1 MVYIGAAGAVRVA
14 LTQHLGRPVPICSGI
29 HRLSAVY
36 SSQMNR
42 SLALAF
48 VCGAVFA
55 QDWPYYGGDQAG
67 SRYSGLD
74 QINRA
79 NVAKL
84 KVAWEWK
91 TGESPNAELKTN
103 PGNFEATPL
112 MIDGV
117 LYLSTPY
124 NRVVALD
131 PASGKELWSY
141 DPKAYADGQP
151 PNGTGFVHRGVAAW
165 RDGGKLRIIINSRAK
180 LIELD
185 AQTGNPVA
193 QFGDNG
199 VVNLVAG
206 LRWETDPKQYTNT
219 SPVVVYKDLIIAGN
233 GVGDRLAYKR
243 DPPGDVRAFSARTG
257 KLVWTFHT
265 VPMKGE
271 FGADTWE
278 GDSAN
283 YTGHTNVWAPIT
295 LDESRGLVY
304 LPVSTPSNDF
314 YGGTRH
320 GNNLFAESL
329 VCLDAATGKRKWHY
343 QIIHHGLWD
352 YDLPSPP
359 ELVTIHVDSRKIDAV
374 VQLTKTGWAFVFDR
388 ITGKPVWPIEER
400 PVPAS
405 DVPGE
410 KASATQPVPTKPPA
424 FERQGVTLDDAF
436 DLTPELKAEA
446 QAALQ
451 KYRIGPIF
459 TPPSLEGTVMRPGT
473 IGGGNWGGG
482 AIDPESG
489 IIYVKSTNQAFI
501 AKVAKPVHTAEV
513 DAEYAGASG
522 GTAATF
528 HNGLPLLKPPYGH
541 LTAIDLNKGEI
552 VWQVP
557 LGDNARLRNNQALK
571 DLKLPDSLGAEGAP
585 GCIVTKGGV
594 IFVGGGDFS
603 LHAIDTANGAELWSY
618 ALGRRSTATPMTYR
632 TKDGRQLVVMASGTG
647 ANAVLTAFGL

>member
-1 MVYIGAAGAVRVA
+1 MFRYLGVAFLCCAA
-14 LTQHLGRPVPICSGI
+14 
-29 HRLSAVY
+29 
-36 SSQMNR
+36 
-42 SLALAF
+42 AF
-48 VCGAVFA
+48 G

-67 SRYSGLD
+67 SRYSALD

-91 TGESPNAELKTN
+91 TGEVPYPDLKTT

-131 PASGKELWSY
+131 AATGRELWSY
-141 DPKAYADGQP
+141 DPKSYADGQP
-151 PNGTGFVHRGVAAW
+151 PNGTGFVHRGVGAW
-165 RDGGKLRIIINSRAK
+165 RDGGKLRIVINSRAK

-185 AQTGNPVA
+185 AQTGKPVP

-199 VVNLVAG
+199 IVNLVAG
-206 LRWETDPKQYTNT
+206 LRWQTDAKQYTNT
-219 SPVVVYKDLIIAGN
+219 SPVVIYKDLIIAGN
-233 GVGDRLAYKR
+233 GVGDRLAFKH

-278 GDSAN
+278 GDSAS

-314 YGGTRH
+314 YGGTRL
-320 GNNLFAESL
+320 GANLFAESL

-359 ELVTIHVDSRKIDAV
+359 ELATIRVEGRKIEAV

-388 ITGKPVWPIEER
+388 VTGKPVWPIEER

-410 KASATQPVPTKPPA
+410 KASLTQPVPTKPPA

-446 QAALQ
+446 QAALK

-473 IGGGNWGGG
+473 IGGANWGGG
-482 AIDPESG
+482 AIDPETG
-489 IIYVKSTNQAFI
+489 IIYIKSTNQAFI
-501 AKVAKPVHTAEV
+501 ARIVRAAHTAEV

-522 GTAATF
+522 GSPATF

-557 LGDNARLRNNQALK
+557 LGDNARLRSNAALK
-571 DLKLPDSLGAEGAP
+571 DLALPESFGAEGAP

-594 IFVGGGDFS
+594 IFVGGGDFAF
-603 LHAIDTANGAELWSY
+603 HAVDAHDGSELWTY

-632 TKDGRQLVVMASGTG
+632 SKDGRQFVVIASGTG
-647 ANAVLTAFGL
+647 PNAVLTAFGL

>member
-1 MVYIGAAGAVRVA
+1 M
-14 LTQHLGRPVPICSGI
+14 RP
-29 HRLSAVY
+29 
-36 SSQMNR
+36 
-42 SLALAF
+42 SLALALL
-48 VCGAVFA
+48 CGAAFA

-67 SRYSGLD
+67 SRYSPLD
-74 QINRA
+74 QINHT

-91 TGESPNAELKTN
+91 TGESPNAEFKTN

-131 PASGKELWSY
+131 PGNGKELWSY

-165 RDGGKLRIIINSRAK
+165 RDGGKLRIVINSRAK

-185 AQTGNPVA
+185 AQTGKPVA

-199 VVNLVAG
+199 IVNLVAG

-233 GVGDRLAYKR
+233 GVADRLAYRR

-257 KLVWTFHT
+257 ELVWTFHT

-271 FGADTWE
+271 LGADAWE
-278 GDSAN
+278 GDSAS
-283 YTGHTNVWAPIT
+283 YTGHTNVWAPMT
-295 LDESRGLVY
+295 LDEARGLVY

-314 YGGTRH
+314 YGGARH
-320 GNNLFAESL
+320 GDNLFAESL
-329 VCLDAATGKRKWHY
+329 VCLDAASGKRKWHY

-359 ELVTIHVDSRKIDAV
+359 ELVTIRVDGRKIDAV
-374 VQLTKTGWAFVFDR
+374 VQLTKSGWAFVFDR
-388 ITGKPVWPIEER
+388 VTGKPVWPVEER

-410 KASATQPVPTKPPA
+410 KASPTQPVPTKPPA

-473 IGGGNWGGG
+473 IGGANWGGG
-482 AIDPESG
+482 AIDPETG
-489 IIYVKSTNQAFI
+489 IIYIKSTNQAFI
-501 AKVAKPVHTAEV
+501 AKVAKPAHTAEV
-513 DAEYAGASG
+513 DADYAGASG

-557 LGDNARLRNNQALK
+557 LGDNTRLRSNPALK
-571 DLKLPDSLGAEGAP
+571 DAKLPDSFGAEGAP
-585 GCIVTKGGV
+585 GCVVTKGGV
-594 IFVGGGDFS
+594 IFVGGGDFTF
-603 LHAIDTANGAELWSY
+603 HARETADGKELWSY

-632 TKDGRQLVVMASGTG
+632 TKDGRQLVVIASGTG
-647 ANAVLTAFGL
+647 ANAALTAFGF